1 MHPVTLRSAA
11 ASVLFVHWTR
21 CRSGQVLVC
30 YSQPVVGNRWSTR
43 LATSLLCAKSGLA
56 ATPWQTSARD
66 GVLSGL
72 LLQGLLRQQTSMA
85 RPFSQHEPLQ
95 AQHFELSAS
104 APFLVNR
111 LGPYFW
117 MCCFFVMKKALPG
130 RLVPG
135 SGAGG
140 FGACVAGTNARAL
153 AAAVLL
159 LAPRGPSAGAAFGAA
174 SACGA
179 SLCKSTAA
187 GPPGAGAAFGAVSTS
202 GRTLGN
208 STMAGNPSTDAAA
221 FASLRGRVLNCLC
234 RLRTHL
240 RRARV
245 VSNVLRMSG
254 RTSRLRNLRATP
266 SANATI

>member
-1 MHPVTLRSAA
+1 MRSLHAALWGAVNKHPM
-11 ASVLFVHWTR
+11 
-21 CRSGQVLVC
+21 
-30 YSQPVVGNRWSTR
+30 QP
-43 LATSLLCAKSGLA
+43 
-56 ATPWQTSARD
+56 
-66 GVLSGL
+66 
-72 LLQGLLRQQTSMA
+72 
-85 RPFSQHEPLQ
+85 
-95 AQHFELSAS
+95 
-104 APFLVNR
+104 R

-135 SGAGG
+135 SGPGG
-140 FGACVAGTNARAL
+140 FGACVAGANARAL

-179 SLCKSTAA
+179 SLGKSTAA

-221 FASLRGRVLNCLC
+221 FASLRRLASGGRVLNCLC
-234 RLRTHL
+234 RIRTHL

-245 VSNVLRMSG
+245 VSNVLKMSG
-254 RTSRLRNLRATP
+254 RISRLRNFARHTISKLDHIEQFRRLQVGGHP
-266 SANATI
+266 SLQHACLTRRCHAAERNCTQIDVT